1 MARSIKKGPYVFKR
15 LLKKVQKL
23 NKEGKKEVIKTW
35 SRRSTIFPDFIGH
48 TFAVHNGKDFI
59 PVYVTEDMVGHKLG
73 EFSLTRKCGEGRNSM
88 EAKAIAKTVRIS
100 ALKSRLVMRLINGKN
115 VDEAFGILNNMNSK
129 ASRVIKK
136 VLTSAVANAENNHNL
151 DKTKLYVKEAYVND
165 GPVLKRSVPD
175 SRGRIARND
184 HRTSHVTVVVAE
196 R

>member
-1 MARSIKKGPYVFKR
+1 
-15 LLKKVQKL
+15 
-23 NKEGKKEVIKTW
+23 
-35 SRRSTIFPDFIGH
+35 
-48 TFAVHNGKDFI
+48 
-59 PVYVTEDMVGHKLG
+59 
-73 EFSLTRKCGEGRNSM
+73 M

-100 ALKSRLVMRLINGKN
+100 ALKSRLVMRLINGKD
-115 VDEAFGILNNMNSK
+115 VSEAMAILNNLNSK
-129 ASRVIKK
+129 AARVIKK

-151 DKTKLYVKEAYVND
+151 DVSKLYVKEAYVND

>member
-1 MARSIKKGPYVFKR
+1 
-15 LLKKVQKL
+15 
-23 NKEGKKEVIKTW
+23 
-35 SRRSTIFPDFIGH
+35 
-48 TFAVHNGKDFI
+48 
-59 PVYVTEDMVGHKLG
+59 
-73 EFSLTRKCGEGRNSM
+73 M

-115 VDEAFGILNNMNSK
+115 VDEAMAILNNYNSK
-129 ASRVIKK
+129 ASRIIKK
-136 VLTSAVANAENNHNL
+136 VLISAVANAENNHNL
-151 DKTKLYVKEAYVND
+151 DKEKLYVKEAYVND